1 MGNAVTLQNIMVLTS
16 HVMLPQFRKTSL
28 HFVVEEWARSGHTIY
43 FTTVG
48 YSALSWLKG
57 DKRYPALQDTQRNRY
72 VPAAPNIHCGAYLPL
87 LHAFSSGIPLLSG
100 LERRLFSLYG
110 NHLPDFITKRL
121 EAADIV
127 VLESGTPLAFFHRI
141 KALNPSVRIIYF
153 CRDMLTSIGASTA
166 LMEAEKDVVRGADLI
181 VVPSPRIADQFE
193 LAGDVRFI
201 PQGID
206 KSLFSEARQSPFP
219 FGTKNGL
226 VVGDMLFDQ
235 GAVAAC
241 AAANPDVYLHLFGI
255 SWHGAHRDNVII
267 HGEVSFETLV
277 PYLQHADFGFAP
289 YTAGP
294 DEVYLAESSL
304 KLLQYATCLLPTL
317 LPENIPGSR
326 GNEVRYSVDRE
337 PDWND
342 VVNAALRMPRDPNW
356 REGILDWADVASNIL
371 SPLTD
376 RSIGLEDDTK
386 GPRSIPSPDS
396 NGEKPIHP
404 NVSVVRT

>member
-1 MGNAVTLQNIMVLTS
+1 MVLTS

-72 VPAAPNIHCGAYLPL
+72 VPAAPNIYCGAHLPL

-100 LERRLFSLYG
+100 LEMRLFSLYG

-141 KALNPSVRIIYF
+141 KALKPSVRIIYF

-241 AAANPDVYLHLFGI
+241 AAANPDIYVHLFGI
-255 SWHGAHRDNVII
+255 NWHGAHRDNVII

-342 VVNAALRMPRDPNW
+342 VVNAALRMPRDPKW

-376 RSIGLEDDTK
+376 RSIGFVHDMK
-386 GPRSIPSPDS
+386 GPRSNPSPDS